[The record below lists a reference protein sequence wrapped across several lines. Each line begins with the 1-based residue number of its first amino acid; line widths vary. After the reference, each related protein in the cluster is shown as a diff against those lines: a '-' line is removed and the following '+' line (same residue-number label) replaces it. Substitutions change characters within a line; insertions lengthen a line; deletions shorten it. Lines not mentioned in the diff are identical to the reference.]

1 MMTSSSMQ
9 VPALKLVQNGVELYL
24 TRLRINDISRL
35 YKVDR
40 FDIEGNAG
48 GYQRS
53 LDDSRARHV
62 KRYIMEERPGT
73 LPAAVVM
80 NCRDAEGLE
89 FKEGRNGVGKLK
101 IRSPLW
107 LVDGQHRIA
116 GLEQAAMKDKAFGD
130 YSIPVV
136 ILNRQNRESEMEHFF
151 VINDRQKGVPVDLV
165 LRFLVSNNGH
175 PLPTERDDALA
186 IKVTDLIALDRG
198 SCWFK
203 RIQLT
208 NEPRLR
214 THTITERSFHRALL
228 PAVRIPSLRRSEPKR
243 AASVIAN
250 YWNALRDLIPE
261 SFADPRRYLI
271 MRTVGA
277 YTMNLVFPHVF
288 DVCLRKDS
296 FSQPNFLEVLLK
308 TGIDSEDW
316 TKEVAG
322 SYAGM
327 VGFHRLAEKYIQKL
341 PDARLPLR

>member
-1 MMTSSSMQ
+1 M
-9 VPALKLVQNGVELYL
+9 VQKGLELYL
-24 TRLRINDISRL
+24 TRLRVNEISKL

-40 FDIEGNAG
+40 FDIEENVG

-53 LDDSRARHV
+53 LDDSRARQV
-62 KRYIMEERPGT
+62 KKYVQEERPGT
-73 LPAAVVM
+73 LPAALIM
-80 NCRDAEGLE
+80 NCRDPEGLL
-89 FKEGRNGVGKLK
+89 FKEIGDGVGKLSIK
-101 IRSPLW
+101 SNLW

-116 GLEQAAMKDKAFGD
+116 GLELAAVKDQALGD
-130 YSIPVV
+130 YSVPVV
-136 ILNRQNRESEMEHFF
+136 ILKGQDRNSEMEHFF

-165 LRFLVSNNGH
+165 LRFLVSKNGNS
-175 PLPTERDDALA
+175 LPHDRDDALA
-186 IKVTDLIALDRG
+186 IKLTDLIAMDRN

-208 NEPRLR
+208 NEQRLR

-228 PAVRIPSLRRSEPKR
+228 PAVRIPSLKRSEPRR
-243 AASVIAN
+243 AASIITN

-277 YTMNLVFPHVF
+277 YTMNMVFPHVF

-296 FSQPNFLEVLLK
+296 FSQPNFLEALMK

-327 VGFHRLAEKYIQKL
+327 VGFQKLAEKYIQKL
-341 PDARLPLR
+341 PDAKLPLR